1 MKNKKI
7 LLAVCGSIA
16 FYKAFEILSILKK
29 EGADVYVML
38 SDGALKFCSSLGF
51 EALSDH
57 PILTSQSENWQ
68 AGLNHI
74 NYAKMDLILIA
85 PASVNTIN
93 KLANGICDNVFMQTL
108 IASNAPIL
116 IAPAANTKMIEHFST
131 KNSFE
136 FLKSNGIK
144 FIDPIEKTLACKDF
158 GKGALAD
165 AETIIYEV
173 KKSLNE
179 PKFEGKKVII
189 TGGATIEKIDDTRA
203 ITNFSSGKMA
213 KALADEF
220 YFASAD
226 VTLIASFET
235 NKTPYQTIKFQ
246 TSQELKSAI
255 DENLQNA
262 YMLVMSA
269 AVSDYIPKEKFTGK
283 LKKESLGSNWD
294 LNLRQNIDIL
304 GSLKEFKNVKKIG
317 FKMEMDAKNALTN
330 AKNMLKNK
338 NLDAVCLNVL
348 DDEVKFG
355 SDVSKICFITTSE
368 TKEITLNSKQNI
380 AREILNLA
388 HNL

>member
-16 FYKAFEILSILKK
+16 FYKAFELLSILKK
-29 EGADVYVML
+29 ESADVYVML

-189 TGGATIEKIDDTRA
+189 TGGATIEKIDDARA

-213 KALADEF
+213 KAIADEF
-220 YFASAD
+220 YFAGAD
-226 VTLIASFET
+226 VTLIASFDT
-235 NKTPYQTIKFQ
+235 DKAPYKIIKFQ
-246 TSQELKSAI
+246 NSQELKSVI
-255 DENLQNA
+255 DKNLKDA
-262 YMLVMSA
+262 HMLVMAA
-269 AVSDYIPKEKFTGK
+269 AVSDYLPKEQFKGK
-283 LKKESLGSNWD
+283 LKKENLGESWG
-294 LNLRQNIDIL
+294 LNLKQNIDIL
-304 GSLKEFKNVKKIG
+304 GSLKEFKNIKKIG
-317 FKMEMDAKNALTN
+317 FKMEMDAKNAFIN

-348 DDEVKFG
+348 DNHVKFG
-355 SDVSKICFITTSE
+355 SDVSKISFITDFDV
-368 TKEITLNSKQNI
+368 KEIALNSKQNV